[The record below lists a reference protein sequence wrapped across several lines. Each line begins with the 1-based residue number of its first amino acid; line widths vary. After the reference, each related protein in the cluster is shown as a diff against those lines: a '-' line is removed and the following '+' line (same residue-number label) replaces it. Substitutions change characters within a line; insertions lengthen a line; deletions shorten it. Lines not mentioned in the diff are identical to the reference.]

1 MSARCEE
8 APKTGHEE
16 GRYNRPFNERDDLPL
31 QPSAFLCWGRP
42 RMTNRL
48 KMAEITTIA
57 KLLGSAHAVV
67 LGDLP
72 ILKRFQVHPNGK
84 SR

>member
-1 MSARCEE
+1 
-8 APKTGHEE
+8 
-16 GRYNRPFNERDDLPL
+16 
-31 QPSAFLCWGRP
+31 
-42 RMTNRL
+42 MTNRL

-84 SR
+84 SRFKELNGKRQFMGVKHEGITD